1 MKVTVR
7 RLKQII
13 REALRRGSHPEESYD
28 IELMDDPALQKKSV
42 YVPDEVKDKIR
53 KWMKDMKMSSS

>member
-1 MKVTVR
+1 MKVTVL
-7 RLKQII
+7 RLRQII
-13 REALRRGSHPEESYD
+13 RETLRRGSHPEESYSND
-28 IELMDDPALQKKSV
+28 LMDDPALQKKSV